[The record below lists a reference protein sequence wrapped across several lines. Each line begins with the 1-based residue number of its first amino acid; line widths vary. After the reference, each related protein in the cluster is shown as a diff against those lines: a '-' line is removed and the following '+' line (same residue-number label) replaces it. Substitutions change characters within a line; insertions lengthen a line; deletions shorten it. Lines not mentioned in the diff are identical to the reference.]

1 MPSSASHLKY
11 NVSGSSV
18 LLKIRDLTPQ
28 CPQGMKKDA
37 TVNLLKQSKSYN
49 LYGHDNF
56 EIFAIKH
63 NELSF
68 EKIGCQGVIILSCVT
83 QEQLINSYTTR

>member
-11 NVSGSSV
+11 NVSGPSV

-49 LYGHDNF
+49 LYSHDNF
-56 EIFAIKH
+56 EIFTIKH

-68 EKIGCQGVIILSCVT
+68 EKIGCQVSLSCPV
-83 QEQLINSYTTR
+83 